1 MPGYS
6 KEDGNI
12 LKQFGAAVKAGRD
25 GLGISQETLAEKAG
39 LHRTYVGGV
48 EQGRRNVSLLN
59 IVKLSQA
66 LGVEAASV
74 FEHMKTI
81 KILKIINNNML
92 HRVMS
97 MDNDKTKVIMELIV
111 ASLREGLGMSRYALA
126 QEAGVDYSWLR
137 RFEQGK
143 SGIRVETLIG
153 LAKGLGI
160 PAGTLSARWRKRW
173 KIPIRGLR
181 STSGKGSEGA

>member
-1 MPGYS
+1 
-6 KEDGNI
+6 
-12 LKQFGAAVKAGRD
+12 
-25 GLGISQETLAEKAG
+25 
-39 LHRTYVGGV
+39 
-48 EQGRRNVSLLN
+48 
-59 IVKLSQA
+59 
-66 LGVEAASV
+66 
-74 FEHMKTI
+74 
-81 KILKIINNNML
+81 
-92 HRVMS
+92 
-97 MDNDKTKVIMELIV
+97 MDNDKTKVIMGLIV

-153 LAKGLGI
+153 LAKRLGI

-181 STSGKGSEGA
+181 STKGTGAEGAGRAALEIRWQRRFFGGYNEKREPTSADSLGVILFHVLVGMKGFEPSTP

>member
-1 MPGYS
+1 M
-6 KEDGNI
+6 
-12 LKQFGAAVKAGRD
+12 
-25 GLGISQETLAEKAG
+25 
-39 LHRTYVGGV
+39 
-48 EQGRRNVSLLN
+48 RNRFHT
-59 IVKLSQA
+59 A
-66 LGVEAASV
+66 
-74 FEHMKTI
+74 
-81 KILKIINNNML
+81 
-92 HRVMS
+92 

-160 PAGTLSARWRKRW
+160 PAGTIVGAMEKALENPDS
-173 KIPIRGLR
+173 GLR
-181 STSGKGSEGA
+181 STKGKGAEGA

>member
-1 MPGYS
+1 MQNFSLFDIIGPRMVGPS
-6 KEDGNI
+6 SSHTA
-12 LKQFGAAVKAGRD
+12 GAAKLGHMAWKIARGDVKEAELTLYGSFATTGRGHGTDKALIAGIL
-25 GLGISQETLAEKAG
+25 GLAPDDARLRYS
-39 LHRTYVGGV
+39 
-48 EQGRRNVSLLN
+48 
-59 IVKLSQA
+59 
-66 LGVEAASV
+66 
-74 FEHMKTI
+74 
-81 KILKIINNNML
+81 ML
-92 HRVMS
+92 
-97 MDNDKTKVIMELIV
+97 
-111 ASLREGLGMSRYALA
+111 LA

>member
-1 MPGYS
+1 M
-6 KEDGNI
+6 
-12 LKQFGAAVKAGRD
+12 
-25 GLGISQETLAEKAG
+25 
-39 LHRTYVGGV
+39 
-48 EQGRRNVSLLN
+48 RNRFHT
-59 IVKLSQA
+59 A
-66 LGVEAASV
+66 
-74 FEHMKTI
+74 
-81 KILKIINNNML
+81 
-92 HRVMS
+92 
-97 MDNDKTKVIMELIV
+97 MDNDKTKVIMGLIV
-111 ASLREGLGMSRYALA
+111 ASLREGIGMSRYALA

-181 STSGKGSEGA
+181 STKGKGAEGA

>member
-1 MPGYS
+1 M
-6 KEDGNI
+6 
-12 LKQFGAAVKAGRD
+12 
-25 GLGISQETLAEKAG
+25 
-39 LHRTYVGGV
+39 
-48 EQGRRNVSLLN
+48 RNRFHT
-59 IVKLSQA
+59 A
-66 LGVEAASV
+66 
-74 FEHMKTI
+74 
-81 KILKIINNNML
+81 
-92 HRVMS
+92 

-160 PAGTLSARWRKRW
+160 PAGTIVGAMEKALENPDTWLEDHERKR
-173 KIPIRGLR
+173 I
-181 STSGKGSEGA
+181 

>member
-1 MPGYS
+1 
-6 KEDGNI
+6 
-12 LKQFGAAVKAGRD
+12 
-25 GLGISQETLAEKAG
+25 
-39 LHRTYVGGV
+39 
-48 EQGRRNVSLLN
+48 
-59 IVKLSQA
+59 
-66 LGVEAASV
+66 
-74 FEHMKTI
+74 
-81 KILKIINNNML
+81 
-92 HRVMS
+92 

-160 PAGTLSARWRKRW
+160 PAGTIVSV
-173 KIPIRGLR
+173 
-181 STSGKGSEGA
+181 GKSRYVA

>member
-1 MPGYS
+1 
-6 KEDGNI
+6 
-12 LKQFGAAVKAGRD
+12 
-25 GLGISQETLAEKAG
+25 
-39 LHRTYVGGV
+39 
-48 EQGRRNVSLLN
+48 
-59 IVKLSQA
+59 
-66 LGVEAASV
+66 
-74 FEHMKTI
+74 
-81 KILKIINNNML
+81 
-92 HRVMS
+92 
-97 MDNDKTKVIMELIV
+97 MDNDKTKVIMGLIV

-181 STSGKGSEGA
+181 STSGKGSEGEERRWRYAGKGVFWGDTMRKGNLLS

>member
-1 MPGYS
+1 MW
-6 KEDGNI
+6 NR
-12 LKQFGAAVKAGRD
+12 FHTA
-25 GLGISQETLAEKAG
+25 
-39 LHRTYVGGV
+39 
-48 EQGRRNVSLLN
+48 
-59 IVKLSQA
+59 
-66 LGVEAASV
+66 
-74 FEHMKTI
+74 
-81 KILKIINNNML
+81 
-92 HRVMS
+92 
-97 MDNDKTKVIMELIV
+97 MDNDKTKVIMGLIV

>member
-1 MPGYS
+1 
-6 KEDGNI
+6 
-12 LKQFGAAVKAGRD
+12 
-25 GLGISQETLAEKAG
+25 
-39 LHRTYVGGV
+39 
-48 EQGRRNVSLLN
+48 
-59 IVKLSQA
+59 
-66 LGVEAASV
+66 
-74 FEHMKTI
+74 
-81 KILKIINNNML
+81 
-92 HRVMS
+92 
-97 MDNDKTKVIMELIV
+97 MDNDKTKVIMGLIV
-111 ASLREGLGMSRYALA
+111 ASLRE
-126 QEAGVDYSWLR
+126 GVDYSWLR